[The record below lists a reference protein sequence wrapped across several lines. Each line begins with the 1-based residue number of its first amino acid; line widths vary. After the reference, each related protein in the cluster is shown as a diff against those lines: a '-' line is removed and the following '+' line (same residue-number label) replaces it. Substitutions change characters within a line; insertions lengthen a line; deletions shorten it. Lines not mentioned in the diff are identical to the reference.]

1 MKGMNIKDL
10 EGLGYKECTK
20 IDLVKNK
27 KEALLV
33 NIYGIIIMVVMAVFI
48 PLLIMG
54 GIIEFNLETTFP
66 LFFIVLLISL
76 ILYIPLHE
84 IVHGIVLKNY
94 TDEKLSF
101 GWKLVY
107 AYCGSK
113 EAVVDRKEYYAVALA
128 PLLVFSVVFISLMVL
143 NPSLSLVWYVM
154 EIMNVSGSVGDIY
167 VSRHE
172 LLVPLIIIKF
182 PVCSPGLLSRIQQ
195 PLSFY

>member
-10 EGLGYKECTK
+10 EGLGYKECPR

-94 TDEKLSF
+94 TDEKLYF

-167 VSRHE
+167 VSIKLRKE
-172 LLVPLIIIKF
+172 KSRDILITDSGTDMSF
-182 PVCSPGLLSRIQQ
+182 WSR
-195 PLSFY
+195 

>member
-10 EGLGYKECTK
+10 EGLGYKECTR

-54 GIIEFNLETTFP
+54 GIIEFNMETTFP

-84 IVHGIVLKNY
+84 IVHGIVLKKY

-113 EAVVDRKEYYAVALA
+113 EAVVNRREYYAVALA

-167 VSRHE
+167 VSIKLRKE
-172 LLVPLIIIKF
+172 KSRDILITDSGTDMSF
-182 PVCSPGLLSRIQQ
+182 WSR
-195 PLSFY
+195 

>member
-143 NPSLSLVWYVM
+143 NPSISLVWYVM

-167 VSRHE
+167 VSIKLRKE
-172 LLVPLIIIKF
+172 KSRDILITDSGTDMSF
-182 PVCSPGLLSRIQQ
+182 WSR
-195 PLSFY
+195 

>member
-66 LFFIVLLISL
+66 IFFIVLLISL

-84 IVHGIVLKNY
+84 IVHGIVLKKY

-167 VSRHE
+167 VSIKLRKE
-172 LLVPLIIIKF
+172 KSRDILITDSGTDMGF
-182 PVCSPGLLSRIQQ
+182 WSR
-195 PLSFY
+195 

>member
-10 EGLGYKECTK
+10 EGLGYKECTR

-66 LFFIVLLISL
+66 LFFIVLLLSL

-128 PLLVFSVVFISLMVL
+128 PLLVFSVVFISLMFL

-167 VSRHE
+167 VSIKLRKE
-172 LLVPLIIIKF
+172 KSRDILITDSGTDMSF
-182 PVCSPGLLSRIQQ
+182 WSR
-195 PLSFY
+195 

>member
-54 GIIEFNLETTFP
+54 GIIEFNMETTFP

-167 VSRHE
+167 VSIKLRKE
-172 LLVPLIIIKF
+172 KSRDILITDSGTDMSF
-182 PVCSPGLLSRIQQ
+182 WSR
-195 PLSFY
+195 

>member
-10 EGLGYKECTK
+10 EGLGYKECTR

-84 IVHGIVLKNY
+84 IVHGIVLKKY

-167 VSRHE
+167 VSIKLRKE
-172 LLVPLIIIKF
+172 KIRDILITDSGTDMSF
-182 PVCSPGLLSRIQQ
+182 WSR
-195 PLSFY
+195 

>member
-66 LFFIVLLISL
+66 LFFIVLLLSL

-84 IVHGIVLKNY
+84 IVHGIVLKNF

-143 NPSLSLVWYVM
+143 NPSLSFVWYVM

-167 VSRHE
+167 VSIKLRKE
-172 LLVPLIIIKF
+172 KSRDILITDSGTDMSF
-182 PVCSPGLLSRIQQ
+182 WSR
-195 PLSFY
+195 

>member
-66 LFFIVLLISL
+66 LFFIVLLLSL

-84 IVHGIVLKNY
+84 IVHGIVLKKY

-167 VSRHE
+167 VSIKLRKE
-172 LLVPLIIIKF
+172 KSRDILITDSGTDMSF
-182 PVCSPGLLSRIQQ
+182 WSR
-195 PLSFY
+195 

>member
-84 IVHGIVLKNY
+84 IVHGIVLKKY

-128 PLLVFSVVFISLMVL
+128 PLFVFSVVFISLMVL

-167 VSRHE
+167 VSIKLRKE
-172 LLVPLIIIKF
+172 KSRDILITD
-182 PVCSPGLLSRIQQ
+182 SGTDM
-195 PLSFY
+195 SFWSH

>member
-10 EGLGYKECTK
+10 EGLGYKECTR

-54 GIIEFNLETTFP
+54 GIIEFNLENTFP

-128 PLLVFSVVFISLMVL
+128 PLLVFSVVFISLMFL

-167 VSRHE
+167 VSIKLRKE
-172 LLVPLIIIKF
+172 KSRDILITDSGTDMSF
-182 PVCSPGLLSRIQQ
+182 WSR
-195 PLSFY
+195 

>member
-167 VSRHE
+167 VSIKLKKEKSRDI
-172 LLVPLIIIKF
+172 LITDSGTDMSF
-182 PVCSPGLLSRIQQ
+182 WSR
-195 PLSFY
+195 

>member
-143 NPSLSLVWYVM
+143 NPSLSFVWYVM

-167 VSRHE
+167 VSVKLRKE
-172 LLVPLIIIKF
+172 KSRDILITDSGTDMSF
-182 PVCSPGLLSRIQQ
+182 WSR
-195 PLSFY
+195 

>member
-66 LFFIVLLISL
+66 IFFIVLLISL

-84 IVHGIVLKNY
+84 IVHGIVLKKY

-167 VSRHE
+167 VSIKLRKE
-172 LLVPLIIIKF
+172 KSRDILITDSGTDMSF
-182 PVCSPGLLSRIQQ
+182 WSRG
-195 PLSFY
+195 

>member
-66 LFFIVLLISL
+66 IFFIVLLISL

-84 IVHGIVLKNY
+84 IVHGIVLKKY

-167 VSRHE
+167 VSIKLRKE
-172 LLVPLIIIKF
+172 KSRDILITDSGTDMSF
-182 PVCSPGLLSRIQQ
+182 WSR
-195 PLSFY
+195 

>member
-143 NPSLSLVWYVM
+143 TPSLSLVWYVM

-167 VSRHE
+167 VSIKLRKE
-172 LLVPLIIIKF
+172 KSRDVLITDSGTDMSF
-182 PVCSPGLLSRIQQ
+182 WSR
-195 PLSFY
+195 

>member
-66 LFFIVLLISL
+66 SFFIVLLISL

-84 IVHGIVLKNY
+84 IVHGIVLKKY

-154 EIMNVSGSVGDIY
+154 ELMNVSGSVGDIY
-167 VSRHE
+167 VSIKLRKE
-172 LLVPLIIIKF
+172 KSRDILITDSGTDMSF
-182 PVCSPGLLSRIQQ
+182 WSR
-195 PLSFY
+195 

>member
-10 EGLGYKECTK
+10 EGLGYKECTR

-84 IVHGIVLKNY
+84 IVHGIVLKKY

-113 EAVVDRKEYYAVALA
+113 EAVVNRREYYAVALA

-167 VSRHE
+167 VSIKLRKE
-172 LLVPLIIIKF
+172 KSRDILITDSGTDMSF
-182 PVCSPGLLSRIQQ
+182 WSR
-195 PLSFY
+195 

>member
-10 EGLGYKECTK
+10 EGLGYKECTR

-167 VSRHE
+167 VSIKLRKE
-172 LLVPLIIIKF
+172 KSRDILITDSGTDMSF
-182 PVCSPGLLSRIQQ
+182 WSR
-195 PLSFY
+195 

>member
-84 IVHGIVLKNY
+84 IVHGTVLKKY

-143 NPSLSLVWYVM
+143 NPSLSFVWYVM

-167 VSRHE
+167 VSIKLRKE
-172 LLVPLIIIKF
+172 KSRDILITDSGTDMSF
-182 PVCSPGLLSRIQQ
+182 WSR
-195 PLSFY
+195 

>member
-10 EGLGYKECTK
+10 EGLGYKECTR

-66 LFFIVLLISL
+66 LSFIVLLISL

-84 IVHGIVLKNY
+84 IVHGIVLKKY

-128 PLLVFSVVFISLMVL
+128 PLLVFSVVFISLMFL

-167 VSRHE
+167 VSIKLRKE
-172 LLVPLIIIKF
+172 KSRDILITDSGTDMSF
-182 PVCSPGLLSRIQQ
+182 WSR
-195 PLSFY
+195 

>member
-66 LFFIVLLISL
+66 IFFIVLLISL

-113 EAVVDRKEYYAVALA
+113 ETVVDRKEYYAVALA

-143 NPSLSLVWYVM
+143 NPILSLVWYVM

-167 VSRHE
+167 VSIKLRKE
-172 LLVPLIIIKF
+172 KSRDILITDSGTDMSF
-182 PVCSPGLLSRIQQ
+182 WSR
-195 PLSFY
+195 

>member
-10 EGLGYKECTK
+10 GGLGYKECTK

-84 IVHGIVLKNY
+84 IVHGIVLKKY

-167 VSRHE
+167 VSIKLRKE
-172 LLVPLIIIKF
+172 KSRDILITDSGTDMSF
-182 PVCSPGLLSRIQQ
+182 WSR
-195 PLSFY
+195 

>member
-10 EGLGYKECTK
+10 EGLGYKECAK

-54 GIIEFNLETTFP
+54 GIIEFNLENTFP

-154 EIMNVSGSVGDIY
+154 EMMNVSGSVGDIY
-167 VSRHE
+167 VSIKLRKE
-172 LLVPLIIIKF
+172 KSRDILITDSGTDMSF
-182 PVCSPGLLSRIQQ
+182 WSR
-195 PLSFY
+195 

>member
-10 EGLGYKECTK
+10 EGLGYKECTR

-101 GWKLVY
+101 GWKLGY

-128 PLLVFSVVFISLMVL
+128 PLLVFSVVFISLMFL

-167 VSRHE
+167 VSIKLRKE
-172 LLVPLIIIKF
+172 KSRDILITDSGTDMSF
-182 PVCSPGLLSRIQQ
+182 WSR
-195 PLSFY
+195 

>member
-66 LFFIVLLISL
+66 LSFIVLLISL

-167 VSRHE
+167 VSIKLRKE
-172 LLVPLIIIKF
+172 KSRDILITDSGTDMSF
-182 PVCSPGLLSRIQQ
+182 WSR
-195 PLSFY
+195 

>member
-66 LFFIVLLISL
+66 IFFIVLLISL

-84 IVHGIVLKNY
+84 IVHGIVLKKY

-113 EAVVDRKEYYAVALA
+113 EAVVDRKKYYAVALA

-167 VSRHE
+167 VSIKLRKE
-172 LLVPLIIIKF
+172 KSRDILITDSGTDMSF
-182 PVCSPGLLSRIQQ
+182 WSR
-195 PLSFY
+195 

>member
-66 LFFIVLLISL
+66 IFFIVLLISL

-128 PLLVFSVVFISLMVL
+128 PLLVFSVVFISLMFL
-143 NPSLSLVWYVM
+143 NPSLSFVWYVM
-154 EIMNVSGSVGDIY
+154 ELMNVSGSVGDIY
-167 VSRHE
+167 VSIKLRKE
-172 LLVPLIIIKF
+172 KSRDILITDSGTDMSF
-182 PVCSPGLLSRIQQ
+182 WSR
-195 PLSFY
+195 

>member
-143 NPSLSLVWYVM
+143 NPSLSFVWYVM
-154 EIMNVSGSVGDIY
+154 ELMNVSGSVGDIY
-167 VSRHE
+167 VSIKLRKE
-172 LLVPLIIIKF
+172 KSRDILITDSGTDMSF
-182 PVCSPGLLSRIQQ
+182 WSR
-195 PLSFY
+195 

>member
-66 LFFIVLLISL
+66 LFSIVLLISL

-84 IVHGIVLKNY
+84 IVHGIVLKKY

-167 VSRHE
+167 VSIKLRKE
-172 LLVPLIIIKF
+172 KSRDILITDSGTDMSF
-182 PVCSPGLLSRIQQ
+182 WSR
-195 PLSFY
+195 

>member
-1 MKGMNIKDL
+1 MKGMNIQDL

-66 LFFIVLLISL
+66 LSFIVLLISL

-167 VSRHE
+167 VSIKLRKE
-172 LLVPLIIIKF
+172 KSRDILITDSGTDMSF
-182 PVCSPGLLSRIQQ
+182 WSR
-195 PLSFY
+195 

>member
-143 NPSLSLVWYVM
+143 NPSLSFAWYVM

-167 VSRHE
+167 VSIKLRKE
-172 LLVPLIIIKF
+172 KSRDILITDSGTDMSF
-182 PVCSPGLLSRIQQ
+182 WSR
-195 PLSFY
+195 

>member
-154 EIMNVSGSVGDIY
+154 EMMNVSGSVGDIY
-167 VSRHE
+167 VSIKLRKE
-172 LLVPLIIIKF
+172 KSRDILITDSGTDMSF
-182 PVCSPGLLSRIQQ
+182 WSR
-195 PLSFY
+195 

>member
-66 LFFIVLLISL
+66 IFFIVLLISL

-84 IVHGIVLKNY
+84 IVHGTVLKKY

-167 VSRHE
+167 VSIKLRKE
-172 LLVPLIIIKF
+172 KSRDILITDSGTDMSF
-182 PVCSPGLLSRIQQ
+182 WSR
-195 PLSFY
+195 

>member
-10 EGLGYKECTK
+10 EGLGYKECTR

-84 IVHGIVLKNY
+84 IVHGIVLKKY

-128 PLLVFSVVFISLMVL
+128 PLLVFSVVFISLMFF

-167 VSRHE
+167 VSIKLRKE
-172 LLVPLIIIKF
+172 KSRDILITDSGTDMSF
-182 PVCSPGLLSRIQQ
+182 WSR
-195 PLSFY
+195 

>member
-113 EAVVDRKEYYAVALA
+113 EAVVDKKEYYAVALA

-167 VSRHE
+167 VSIKLRKE
-172 LLVPLIIIKF
+172 KSRDILITDSGTDMIF
-182 PVCSPGLLSRIQQ
+182 WSR
-195 PLSFY
+195 

>member
-94 TDEKLSF
+94 NDEKLSF

-167 VSRHE
+167 VSIKLRKE
-172 LLVPLIIIKF
+172 KSRDILITDSGTDMSF
-182 PVCSPGLLSRIQQ
+182 WSR
-195 PLSFY
+195 

>member
-84 IVHGIVLKNY
+84 IVHGIVLKKY

-143 NPSLSLVWYVM
+143 NPSISLVWYVM

-167 VSRHE
+167 VSIKLRKE
-172 LLVPLIIIKF
+172 KSRDILITDSGTDMSF
-182 PVCSPGLLSRIQQ
+182 WSR
-195 PLSFY
+195 

>member
-10 EGLGYKECTK
+10 EGLGYRECTK

-66 LFFIVLLISL
+66 MFFIVLLISL

-84 IVHGIVLKNY
+84 IVHGIVLKKY

-128 PLLVFSVVFISLMVL
+128 PLFVFSVVFISLMVL

-167 VSRHE
+167 VSIKLRKE
-172 LLVPLIIIKF
+172 KSRDILITDSGTDMSF
-182 PVCSPGLLSRIQQ
+182 WSR
-195 PLSFY
+195 

>member
-143 NPSLSLVWYVM
+143 NPSLSFVWYVM

-167 VSRHE
+167 VSIKLRKE
-172 LLVPLIIIKF
+172 KSRDILITDSGTDMSF
-182 PVCSPGLLSRIQQ
+182 WSR
-195 PLSFY
+195 